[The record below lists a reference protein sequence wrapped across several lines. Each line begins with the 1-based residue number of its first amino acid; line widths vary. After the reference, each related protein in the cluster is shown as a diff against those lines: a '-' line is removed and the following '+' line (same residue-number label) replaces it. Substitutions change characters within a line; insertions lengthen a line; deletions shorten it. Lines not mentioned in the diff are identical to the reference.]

1 MYVVLVII
9 IYKLILL
16 LCVYVYTW
24 LDIYIY
30 IIPSVLVYPT
40 LDDMCIYLV
49 VIDSNIVWI
58 YQYMKRFL
66 LLLRTFYCIFV
77 SLKIEYILY

>member
-40 LDDMCIYLV
+40 IDDMCIYLV

-58 YQYMKRFL
+58 Y
-66 LLLRTFYCIFV
+66 I
-77 SLKIEYILY
+77 